1 MVNRFSEESLDAY
14 MLLLIKFLQIDQSTY
29 DLLGKLMDKYKLGL
43 VTNFAYCPGAHQ
55 ILDRFKLRPYFKVI
69 VISGEVG
76 LKKPSKKIFG
86 ITLSKL
92 STSAEKAVFVGND
105 YEADIKGAVNAGMK
119 SV

>member
-1 MVNRFSEESLDAY
+1 
-14 MLLLIKFLQIDQSTY
+14 
-29 DLLGKLMDKYKLGL
+29 MDKYKLGL

-76 LKKPSKKIFG
+76 LKKPSKKIYE

-119 SV
+119 SVWLNRKNEKLNPETPNPHYTIKSLTELTDILL